1 MGRTKQIMTFSH
13 TDGKVH
19 HTKQKIMDSF
29 AAIMIRVVGFKELY
43 EAWEN

>member
-1 MGRTKQIMTFSH
+1 MTFSH
-13 TDGKVH
+13 TDGKVQ